1 MNSFRNNI
9 MYFAASS
16 NPALQGTLLDK
27 ALYSA
32 PELERYA

>member
-9 MYFAASS
+9 MYFAATP

-27 ALYSA
+27 KLHSA